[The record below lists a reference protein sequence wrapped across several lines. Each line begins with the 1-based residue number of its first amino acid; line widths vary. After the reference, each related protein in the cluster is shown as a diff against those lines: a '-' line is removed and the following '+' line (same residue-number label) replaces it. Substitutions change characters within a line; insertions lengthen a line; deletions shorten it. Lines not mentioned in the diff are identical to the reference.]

1 MKNAPKTIGFVIL
14 AAALCAIAVF
24 TAPKS
29 AVDEIFNE
37 QGTEFYPDF
46 KEAKNAAALEVIG
59 IDEKLGK
66 MIPFKVALLDGRWVI
81 PSYSNYPTDV
91 ENKMEH
97 TAVKLLG
104 LKRDELRS
112 SLPSDHEE
120 LGVLNPEK
128 GIPTGAGTRVTLKD
142 KNGNKLV
149 DYIIGK
155 EVEGKSGYR
164 YMRQPGQSKTYAVK
178 ADLEIST
185 KFSDWVET
193 GLLDM
198 QSADAKEITVN
209 DYSVTQGQLV
219 QKGQFMLSRDEESN
233 WNAQK
238 VPEGKEINQEKVNN
252 VIYEIANLKLA
263 SVRRKPDALIDVLS
277 GKSNQL
283 SPEVQLSLQ
292 SKGFYLNQGGIIGD
306 EGQFVV
312 VKKNGVAYIIIFG
325 VGFNDDS
332 IQIGTDSDKKDDK
345 SVSGRYMFIT
355 AQYDASINKEPT
367 VPAKPVEPENPTP
380 EQTKTYEKL
389 LAEWNAATA
398 DHEKWAKTKKEADD
412 EIEKLKKRFNE
423 WYYVVDN
430 KSYEKMKV
438 KFEDLLKAKEKKTK
452 EKPGGAA
459 PNFQLPQLR
468 Q

>member
-1 MKNAPKTIGFVIL
+1 MKNAPKTITFLLIAV
-14 AAALCAIAVF
+14 ALCAIAVF
-24 TAPKS
+24 TAPKN
-29 AVDEIFNE
+29 AADDIFSE
-37 QGTEFYPDF
+37 QGTEFYPSF

-59 IDEKLGK
+59 IDAKLGK
-66 MIPFKVALLDGRWVI
+66 MIPFKVGLKDGRWVI

-128 GIPTGAGTRVTLKD
+128 GISTGAGIRVTLKD
-142 KNGNKLV
+142 VNGNKLV
-149 DYIIGK
+149 DYIVGK

-164 YMRQPGQSKTYAVK
+164 YIRTPGQSKTYAVK

-193 GLLDM
+193 GLLKM
-198 QSADAKEITVN
+198 ESADAKELTVN

-219 QKGQFMLSRDEESN
+219 QKGQFMLRRDAESN
-233 WNAQK
+233 WNANK
-238 VPEGKEINQEKVNN
+238 VPEGKEVNQEKVNN
-252 VIYEIANLKLA
+252 VIYEISNLKLA

-277 GKSNQL
+277 GKSQQL
-283 SPEVQLSLQ
+283 TPEVQLSLQ

-332 IQIGTDSDKKDDK
+332 IQIGSDEDKKDDK

-355 AQYDASINKEPT
+355 AQYDASINVEPK
-367 VPAKPVEPENPTP
+367 VPAQPKELEKPTP

-389 LAEWNAATA
+389 LTEWNAAKA
-398 DHEKWAKTKKEADD
+398 DHDKWVKTKKEADD
-412 EIEKLKKRFNE
+412 EISKLKKRFNE

-430 KSYEKMKV
+430 QSYEKMKV
-438 KFEDLLKAKEKKTK
+438 KFEDLLKAKEKKT
-452 EKPGGAA
+452 EKQPGGLP
-459 PNFQLPQLR
+459 PNFQLPQLK
-468 Q
+468 